1 MTHANTRH
9 SDTHAHTIYHAAVS
23 PSSSYTKAE
32 HCGFKWIK
40 YFRGKMVTVI
50 HSHIIYTMADT
61 HTNAQLQSHMSTYT
75 LTGMYTTPILK
86 LTVAAKC

>member
-32 HCGFKWIK
+32 HFGFK
-40 YFRGKMVTVI
+40 
-50 HSHIIYTMADT
+50 
-61 HTNAQLQSHMSTYT
+61 
-75 LTGMYTTPILK
+75 
-86 LTVAAKC
+86 